1 MKIKS
6 ILFPVDFS
14 DRCAA
19 VVPHVRL
26 RPGDSVSVVLLRVV
40 RLW

>member
-1 MKIKS
+1 MEIKS

-19 VVPHVRL
+19 VVPQVEAA
-26 RPGDSVSVVLLRVV
+26 PGVAEVIDHISIVP
-40 RLW
+40 